1 VKAVDEVSLEEHA
14 RRIESEI
21 AELVRRAHR
30 KLFGAGAP
38 APRPLRLTLDLSVPP
53 AAAAESLAGQVVRAV
68 RMAAS
73 MGEAFR
79 PGRVFCYRCESA
91 SCEHSGAPR
100 PQSVFGGYGPTG
112 VPQWTDFAQLLL
124 DLKDARVDE
133 LFEDPPAT
141 VARLIYGR
149 ELKGRQLHPFGR
161 ASKRYDLLG
170 QLVAGYFGARPDT
183 LSAVTVQAV
192 ESRYADG
199 RTRLALNVVGAAP
212 PDPAFADALRSARV
226 RLEGIEEDLARSE
239 DSRQRSQRLRRVPGL
254 LLELGR
260 SIERAARQR
269 GRRTRHA
276 EKRREERRPTQTA
289 MRDVREAGDGSFY
302 RDEERST
309 LIVVGPRGR
318 VHAFTAEGRHVTTL
332 TLEGDA
338 LERRLRRERW
348 RPARGDEIAEFRR
361 SLAILNR

>member
-1 VKAVDEVSLEEHA
+1 MDEVSRDERA

-21 AELVRRAHR
+21 AELVRRTHR
-30 KLFGAGAP
+30 ELFGAGAP
-38 APRPLRLTLDLSVPP
+38 APGPIRLTLDLAVPP
-53 AAAAESLAGQVVRAV
+53 GEGLESLAGQIARAV
-68 RMAAS
+68 RRAAS
-73 MGEAFR
+73 AGEAVR

-112 VPQWTDFAQLLL
+112 VPQWTDLAQLLL

-192 ESRYADG
+192 ESRHADG

-212 PDPAFADALRSARV
+212 PDPAFADALRSARL
-226 RLEGIEEDLARSE
+226 RLEGIEEDLARSGDPGE
-239 DSRQRSQRLRRVPGL
+239 RSRRLSRIPGL
-254 LLELGR
+254 LSELGR

-276 EKRREERRPTQTA
+276 EERREERRPTQTA
-289 MRDVREAGDGSFY
+289 MRDAREAGDGSLY
-302 RDEERST
+302 RDEERNT
-309 LIVVGPRGR
+309 LIVLGPRGR
-318 VHAFTAEGRHVTTL
+318 VHAFTAEGKHVTTL
-332 TLEGDA
+332 TLESDA

-348 RPARGDEIAEFRR
+348 RPARGDEIAEFRK